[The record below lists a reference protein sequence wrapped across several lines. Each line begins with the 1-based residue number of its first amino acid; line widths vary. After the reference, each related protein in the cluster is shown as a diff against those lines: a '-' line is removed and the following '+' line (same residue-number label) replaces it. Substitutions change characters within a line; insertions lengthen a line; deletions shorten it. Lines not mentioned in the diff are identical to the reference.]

1 MVAESFMKLTFLA
14 NLKQRTVSDMPRYI
28 DADKLLADIS
38 RFRKIDEKS
47 ISAQIALYEVERVIL
62 NTSLEKTGAWEKSEL
77 DKKQQDMLHHLKRDL
92 HEKAVYSRNKG
103 IDSYIPLKVV
113 DAIINNYLRDLEEKK
128 HSE

>member
-1 MVAESFMKLTFLA
+1 M
-14 NLKQRTVSDMPRYI
+14 SD
-28 DADKLLADIS
+28 
-38 RFRKIDEKS
+38 
-47 ISAQIALYEVERVIL
+47 Q
-62 NTSLEKTGAWEKSEL
+62 L
-77 DKKQQDMLHHLKRDL
+77 DKKQQEMLHHLKRDL

>member
-1 MVAESFMKLTFLA
+1 M
-14 NLKQRTVSDMPRYI
+14 SDQY
-28 DADKLLADIS
+28 ADI
-38 RFRKIDEKS
+38 
-47 ISAQIALYEVERVIL
+47 
-62 NTSLEKTGAWEKSEL
+62 LEGKLKTGAWEKSEL
-77 DKKQQDMLHHLKRDL
+77 DKKLQDMLHHLKRDL

>member
-1 MVAESFMKLTFLA
+1 
-14 NLKQRTVSDMPRYI
+14 
-28 DADKLLADIS
+28 
-38 RFRKIDEKS
+38 
-47 ISAQIALYEVERVIL
+47 
-62 NTSLEKTGAWEKSEL
+62 
-77 DKKQQDMLHHLKRDL
+77 MLHHLKRDL